1 MCIEYSVLFF
11 NISHLLQKAHFKQL
25 LTSPFFPASSICKMF
40 IIMRFHPI
48 GRSPLL
54 SQAKQGTPATQIIF
68 LCKNILIII
77 VITTFTCN
85 AS

>member
-1 MCIEYSVLFF
+1 MCIEYPVPFF
-11 NISHLLQKAHFKQL
+11 NISHLFQKAHFKQP
-25 LTSPFFPASSICKMF
+25 LTSTFFPASICKMF